1 MCMNFW
7 NDWSK
12 TKSQS
17 KLSALYW
24 CDLAPVKDSN
34 GFKTDLFSLKL
45 ISRSDVKDKAIR

>member
-7 NDWSK
+7 NDWFK

-24 CDLAPVKDSN
+24 CDLGPMKDNN
-34 GFKTDLFSLKL
+34 GFKTHLFSRKL
-45 ISRSDVKDKAIR
+45 ISRSDV

>member
-1 MCMNFW
+1 MNFW

-34 GFKTDLFSLKL
+34 SFKTDLFSLKL
-45 ISRSDVKDKAIR
+45 IARSDIKD